1 MLGKCHKSVVRTR
14 PKEILQNFYRLLM
27 DYINELDKL
36 EDKRNR
42 QKIQEEDMKKWIWL
56 LIAFALLSAYLIL
69 TIGNFHLV
77 SDAGMLTILGF
88 AIIGSAR
95 HGRYFLS
102 CKI

>member
-14 PKEILQNFYRLLM
+14 PKEILQTFYRLLM
-27 DYINELDKL
+27 NYINELDKL
-36 EDKRNR
+36 EDKRNN

-56 LIAFALLSAYLIL
+56 LIAFAFLSAYLIL

-95 HGRYFLS
+95 YGRYFLS